1 MGAPRF
7 SPRERRPWRRRLLA
21 TLLGAGALAWAL
33 GFLVYAAAL
42 PDEVADPD
50 RPTDAIVVLTGGSQ
64 RLETGLELLSRGAAD
79 QLFVSGVYRGVDVAE
94 LLRIAQQ
101 EPGRHECC
109 IHIDYK
115 AGDTIGNARETAAW
129 MEGRGFVS
137 LRLVT
142 AAYHMPRSLM
152 EFRTAMPD
160 TVIVP
165 HPVFPP
171 NVKQS
176 AWFRNP
182 GTAALF
188 AGEYTKYLLARVRIA
203 LEALIGAAKSRAEPE
218 AAR

>member
-1 MGAPRF
+1 M
-7 SPRERRPWRRRLLA
+7 LA
-21 TLLGAGALAWAL
+21 SLLGLGALAWAL
-33 GFLVYAAAL
+33 GFLVYVVAL

-64 RLETGLELLSRGAAD
+64 RLETGLELLNEGKAS

-115 AGDTIGNARETAAW
+115 AGDTIGNARETALW
-129 MEGRGFVS
+129 MEGRGFNS

-152 EFRTAMPD
+152 EFRAAMPD
-160 TVIVP
+160 VVIVP

-171 NVKQS
+171 NVKQD
-176 AWFRNP
+176 AWTSNP

-188 AGEYTKYLLARVRIA
+188 AGEYSKYLLARLRLA
-203 LEALIGAAKSRAEPE
+203 LEALVGAASTAMEEP
-218 AAR
+218 A